1 MPPKLLSVCTQSHAD
16 ILSLNTPSIPHVFYV
31 TPYLPFAWSSRLW
44 VQIMFFLCPVR
55 TEVERGNWLL
65 KDYWVV
71 QPVLGGK
78 VVIADATVKAQVYN

>member
-1 MPPKLLSVCTQSHAD
+1 
-16 ILSLNTPSIPHVFYV
+16 
-31 TPYLPFAWSSRLW
+31 
-44 VQIMFFLCPVR
+44 MFFLCPVR

-78 VVIADATVKAQVYN
+78 VVIADATVKAQVYK